1 MKKPRTWV
9 IVADMGLVD
18 YGMSAEYR
26 RTLGTLLEV
35 KPRRLIDSLWSLK
48 RIKKATW
55 PSVPSFRDVTRKVR
69 DTKKL

>member
-9 IVADMGLVD
+9 LVADMGLVD

-35 KPRRLIDSLWSLK
+35 KP
-48 RIKKATW
+48 
-55 PSVPSFRDVTRKVR
+55 
-69 DTKKL
+69 